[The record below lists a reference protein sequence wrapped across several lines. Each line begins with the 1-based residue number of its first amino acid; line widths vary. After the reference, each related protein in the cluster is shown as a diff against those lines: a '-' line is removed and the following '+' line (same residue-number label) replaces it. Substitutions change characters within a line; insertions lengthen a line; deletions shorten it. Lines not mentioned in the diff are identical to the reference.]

1 MLRAAGATLLLTAAS
16 MPLAVVFGLALAAM
30 RISHRRMLSWPA
42 ATYIEVIRG
51 TPLLV
56 QLFVV
61 YYTLP
66 QLGNYLQ
73 TDLLPR
79 IGVCLETNPL
89 TWNNW
94 AVGIFCL
101 SANYAAYEAEILRA
115 GLQAIDPGQREA
127 ALSLGMSER
136 QAFFIIVLPQAFRV
150 VVPPIIN
157 DLIAML
163 KDSCLVSVIGVPELL
178 FKANGIGKARATVA
192 QMLTVAA
199 ALYLTLSLGG
209 YALGRLLEK
218 RLSIRGAPELHVDQP
233 HGH

>member
-1 MLRAAGATLLLTAAS
+1 MLRAAGATLLLTAVS
-16 MPLAVVFGLALAAM
+16 MPLAIAFGLVLAAM
-30 RISHRRMLSWPA
+30 RISGRRLLAWPA
-42 ATYIEVIRG
+42 AVYIEVIRG

-66 QLGNYLQ
+66 QLGSRLQ
-73 TDLLPR
+73 TDL
-79 IGVCLETNPL
+79 L

-136 QAFFIIVLPQAFRV
+136 QAFFIVVLPQAFRV

-178 FKANGIGKARATVA
+178 FKANGIGKARASVA
-192 QMLTVAA
+192 QMLAVAA
-199 ALYLTLSLGG
+199 AIYLVMSLGG
-209 YALGRLLEK
+209 YALGKMLERRLG
-218 RLSIRGAPELHVDQP
+218 IRGAPELRVDQP